1 MFSLG
6 RADVFA
12 SGDLALQEAARVL
25 FDMDERPKE
34 RAMREMAKAW
44 SPWQSMTRVLKAG
57 RKEPVSGEAR
67 SAVVFLHGYGANGAD
82 LLGLADV
89 LGEHL
94 PDTLFVAPDA
104 PEACAGA
111 PMGFQ
116 WFPIPW
122 IDNSSEEEAERGLRA
137 AAEDLDAFL
146 DALMVDEDM
155 LPEQVVLFGFSQ
167 GTMMSLHVAPRREDP
182 VAGIVAFSGRLMA
195 PELLA
200 DEAVS
205 RPPILL
211 IHGDADDV
219 VPVQSLPEAADAL
232 EKAGFEDVYAHIQ
245 KGTGH
250 GIANDGLSVA
260 LAFMRDKLG
269 L

>member
-1 MFSLG
+1 
-6 RADVFA
+6 
-12 SGDLALQEAARVL
+12 
-25 FDMDERPKE
+25 
-34 RAMREMAKAW
+34 
-44 SPWQSMTRVLKAG
+44 MTRVLQAG
-57 RKEPVSGEAR
+57 RKEPVSGTTR

-104 PEACAGA
+104 PETIPGM
-111 PMGFQ
+111 PFGFQ

-122 IDNSSEEEAERGLRA
+122 IDGSSEEEAERGLLA
-137 AAEDLDAFL
+137 ASADLDAFL
-146 DALMVDEDM
+146 DAFMVDEDL

-182 VAGIVAFSGRLMA
+182 VAGIVAFSGRLLS
-195 PELLA
+195 PELLK
-200 DEAVS
+200 DEVTS
-205 RPPILL
+205 RPPVLL

-219 VPVQSLPEAADAL
+219 VPVQSLPEAAEAL
-232 EKAGFEDVYAHIQ
+232 QAAGWEDVYAHVM
-245 KGTGH
+245 KGTAH
-250 GIANDGLSVA
+250 GIAPDGLSVA
-260 LAFMRDKLG
+260 LAFMRDRLG